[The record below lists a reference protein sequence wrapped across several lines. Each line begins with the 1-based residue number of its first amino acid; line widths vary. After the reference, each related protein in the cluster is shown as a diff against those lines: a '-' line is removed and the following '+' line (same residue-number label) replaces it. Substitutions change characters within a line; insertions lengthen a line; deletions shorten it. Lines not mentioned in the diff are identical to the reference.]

1 VLFFIISQPAISPHA
16 FPLKKDHFILSS
28 SNIHHKIILRFFI
41 LQILLLAKSEKISN
55 SSNHT
60 ASLLWTAIRQG
71 DEKAFELLY
80 NNTVLPLT
88 NQAYHILKDRE
99 LVKDILQ
106 DVFVSLYIRRQ
117 ELPADLNIVGYLT
130 NAVKY
135 KVSTHL
141 RDQLSH
147 DAHHVAILQQEQ
159 QAAFSPSF
167 PYEQRELKT
176 RIRES
181 VETLPEKCRQA
192 FMLNHYGSMSYKD
205 IAQEMGISVKT
216 VEKHI
221 GKALQVLR
229 KELNKEKMIPIALIV
244 LSTFTDL

>member
-1 VLFFIISQPAISPHA
+1 M
-16 FPLKKDHFILSS
+16 
-28 SNIHHKIILRFFI
+28 
-41 LQILLLAKSEKISN
+41 QILLLAKFANISN

-60 ASLLWTAIRQG
+60 ASHLWTAIRQG

-80 NNTVLPLT
+80 NNTVLSLT

-106 DVFVSLYIRRQ
+106 DVFVSLYTRRQ
-117 ELPADLNIVGYLT
+117 ELPTDLNIVGYLT

-147 DAHHVAILQQEQ
+147 DTHHVAILQQEQ
-159 QAAFSPSF
+159 QLALSPSF
-167 PYEQRELKT
+167 SYEQRELKN

-181 VETLPEKCRQA
+181 IDTLPEKCRQA

-229 KELNKEKMIPIALIV
+229 KELNEEKLIPVALII
-244 LSTFTDL
+244 LSIAGK

>member
-1 VLFFIISQPAISPHA
+1 MS
-16 FPLKKDHFILSS
+16 
-28 SNIHHKIILRFFI
+28 FFI
-41 LQILLLAKSEKISN
+41 LRILLLAKPEKIFN

-60 ASLLWTAIRQG
+60 DSLLWNAIRQG

-88 NQAYHILKDRE
+88 NQAYTILKDRE

-106 DVFVSLYIRRQ
+106 DVFVSLYTRRN

-141 RDQLSH
+141 RDRLSR
-147 DAHHVAILQQEQ
+147 DTHHLAILQKEQ
-159 QAAFSPSF
+159 QAAIAQSF
-167 PYEQRELKT
+167 PYEQRELQH

-181 VETLPEKCRQA
+181 IDTLPEKCRQA

-229 KELNKEKMIPIALIV
+229 KELNEEKLIPIALIL
-244 LSTFTDL
+244 LSTLPRSL

>member
-1 VLFFIISQPAISPHA
+1 MLPN
-16 FPLKKDHFILSS
+16 LK
-28 SNIHHKIILRFFI
+28 
-41 LQILLLAKSEKISN
+41 KISN

-88 NQAYHILKDRE
+88 NQAYNILKDRE

-106 DVFVSLYIRRQ
+106 DVFVSLYTRRN
-117 ELPADLNIVGYLT
+117 ELPTDLNIVGYLT

-141 RDQLSH
+141 RDQLSR
-147 DAHHVAILQQEQ
+147 DTHHVAILQSEQ
-159 QAAFSPSF
+159 QAELTPAF
-167 PYEQRELKT
+167 PYEQRELKN

-181 VETLPEKCRQA
+181 IDTLPEKCRQA

-221 GKALQVLR
+221 GKALSVLR
-229 KELNKEKMIPIALIV
+229 KELTEEKLVPVAFIL
-244 LSTFTDL
+244 LSTLVDQLTS